1 MSEQSKLDYIEQNG
15 HKFIHVSTIST
26 AAANEQFMRNVQLV
40 QQQRQALVSLN
51 RILSPEE
58 KAAIAT
64 QLKNREENL
73 NKNNAEMAKA
83 YGFSLARDYV
93 HQLVR
98 TRVFLKLTEEEYAKA
113 KGDSSIPSDHLLV
126 KGDTKYRL
134 ISEIPTADANDQFR
148 HNVQVMQALRN
159 RVVAL
164 RDSVA
169 KMPEGDA
176 KAKAQEELKKQA
188 ESLEENNKQ
197 MVAKYGFSLARDY
210 LMEVVES
217 KLYTRVNEEEFLKA
231 SQKAAEAN

>member
-1 MSEQSKLDYIEQNG
+1 MAEQTKLDYLEQGGNKYV
-15 HKFIHVSTIST
+15 HISTIST

-51 RILSPEE
+51 RILSADE

-64 QLKNREENL
+64 QLKAREESL

-83 YGFSLARDYV
+83 YGFSLVRDYV
-93 HQLVR
+93 HQLVK

-113 KGDSSIPSDHLLV
+113 KDDPAVPKDQLLV

-134 ISEIPTADANDQFR
+134 ISEIPTADANSQFR

-159 RVVAL
+159 RVVAM
-164 RDSVA
+164 RDSAA
-169 KMPEGDA
+169 KMPEGEA
-176 KAKAQEELKKQA
+176 KTKAQEELKRET
-188 ESLEENNKQ
+188 ESLEENNKK
-197 MVAKYGFSLARDY
+197 MVEKYGFSLARDY

-217 KLYTRVNEEEFLKA
+217 KLYTKVNEEEFLKA
-231 SQKAAEAN
+231 AQKADEAK